1 MDRNQVSVRS
11 QVCHYS
17 FLLFS
22 RITMRLVAMNFSFLA
37 ICLRAMSTRAD
48 PTEQAT
54 HPYSEDVSLSA
65 QRSRDEKER
74 DENAEQSII
83 ARFG

>member
-1 MDRNQVSVRS
+1 MIAGVPLSLPTLQSHNNATCCDEL
-11 QVCHYS
+11 
-17 FLLFS
+17 FLLGH
-22 RITMRLVAMNFSFLA
+22 V
-37 ICLRAMSTRAD
+37 STRAD

-54 HPYSEDVSLSA
+54 HPYSEDVSLPA
-65 QRSRDEKER
+65 QRSREEKER

>member
-1 MDRNQVSVRS
+1 MDRNQVSVLS
-11 QVCHYS
+11 QVCHYP
-17 FLLFS
+17 FPLFN
-22 RITMRLVAMNFSFLA
+22 RITMRLVAMNFFFLA
-37 ICLRAMSTRAD
+37 MCLRAD

-54 HPYSEDVSLSA
+54 HSYSEDVSLPA
-65 QRSRDEKER
+65 QRSR